1 MNILWADMMLVAVI
15 YGAFHGTM
23 SQVTQAAIDS
33 SKEAVMLCIT
43 MLGILSFWMGLMEIG
58 SEAGLI
64 HGLTMKMRP
73 FLHWLF
79 PGIPEG
85 HPAMDAIS
93 TNCIANVL
101 GLGWAATPAG
111 LKAMEELSQLEGD
124 RRKKHLPGAV
134 PEGTASQEMCTFL
147 VFNIS
152 SLQLI
157 PVNMIAYRSQY
168 GSVRPAAVVG
178 PTILATLIST
188 GAGVLFCK
196 WKTRRNLA

>member
-1 MNILWADMMLVAVI
+1 MNLLWAGMMLAAVV
-15 YGAFHGTM
+15 YGALHGTM
-23 SQVTQAAIDS
+23 PQVTQAAIDS

-85 HPAMDAIS
+85 HPAMDALS

-111 LKAMEELSQLEGD
+111 LKAMEEL
-124 RRKKHLPGAV
+124 
-134 PEGTASQEMCTFL
+134 
-147 VFNIS
+147 
-152 SLQLI
+152 
-157 PVNMIAYRSQY
+157 
-168 GSVRPAAVVG
+168 
-178 PTILATLIST
+178 
-188 GAGVLFCK
+188 
-196 WKTRRNLA
+196 

>member
-1 MNILWADMMLVAVI
+1 MNGLWAGMMLTAVV
-15 YGAFHGTM
+15 YGALHGTM
-23 SQVTQAAIDS
+23 PQVTQAAIDS

-101 GLGWAATPAG
+101 GLGWAATPTETG
-111 LKAMEELSQLEGD
+111 ICWPWRCGRSGRKAVS
-124 RRKKHLPGAV
+124 RRSAPC
-134 PEGTASQEMCTFL
+134 PRTC
-147 VFNIS
+147 
-152 SLQLI
+152 
-157 PVNMIAYRSQY
+157 
-168 GSVRPAAVVG
+168 
-178 PTILATLIST
+178 IL
-188 GAGVLFCK
+188 
-196 WKTRRNLA
+196 WKS

>member
-1 MNILWADMMLVAVI
+1 MNLLWAGMMLAAVV

-23 SQVTQAAIDS
+23 PQVTQAAIDS

-79 PGIPEG
+79 PGIPED

-111 LKAMEELSQLEGD
+111 LKAWRSCRSWKGTGEKNIFRGQSRKAPPA
-124 RRKKHLPGAV
+124 RRCV
-134 PEGTASQEMCTFL
+134 PF
-147 VFNIS
+147 
-152 SLQLI
+152 
-157 PVNMIAYRSQY
+157 
-168 GSVRPAAVVG
+168 
-178 PTILATLIST
+178 
-188 GAGVLFCK
+188 
-196 WKTRRNLA
+196 W